1 MGEIVSKT
9 PREILLNTAEVLR
22 VQAGVIRECF
32 DSEDLATSLA
42 EVQRAIDELRAA
54 ALSV

>member
-1 MGEIVSKT
+1 MSKT